1 MLALLGWVVL
11 VLVAVYFTIVGG
23 ALLFVGAMFGEWQTK
38 LVGAVV
44 LVCAL
49 TGMYNVSKVSPFSI
63 TVDTH
68 VYQEHK

>member
-1 MLALLGWVVL
+1 MLAFIGWVVL
-11 VLVAVYFTIVGG
+11 VLVAVYFTIVGA
-23 ALLFVGAMFGEWQTK
+23 ALVFVGSMFGEWQTK
-38 LVGAVV
+38 IIGAIV

>member
-1 MLALLGWVVL
+1 MFAIIGWVVL
-11 VLVAVYFTIVGG
+11 VLVCVYFIIIGG
-23 ALLFVGAMFGEWQTK
+23 ALVFAGLLFREWQTK
-38 LVGAVV
+38 VIGAIV

-49 TGMYNVSKVSPFSI
+49 TGMYNVSKVSPFSV